1 MPGYCFNSDYLEK
14 ETTWAP
20 GVGPGKHEGKQDGLF
35 FFLTAALDAAD
46 VKFWCNLNR
55 FNAPLF
61 PTGCFLLR
69 LMKFQFKKEKMTF
82 FFLPSVSV
90 DA

>member
-1 MPGYCFNSDYLEK
+1 MPGYCFNSDYFEK

-55 FNAPLF
+55 FNASPLSNRMF
-61 PTGCFLLR
+61 SSRTD
-69 LMKFQFKKEKMTF
+69 EI
-82 FFLPSVSV
+82 SV
-90 DA
+90 